1 MSGFTFG
8 RRRSCVPWAP
18 VSTTESQLT
27 MNAARPLITVEGE
40 RVALGPIRR
49 DLIPLYQAWI
59 NDLSVTRF
67 LASSP
72 MSLDQEMNWYENV
85 LKDSRMVYFTIYELP
100 SYRPIGG
107 VDLHGIDLRNRCAEL
122 GIMIGEQN
130 ARGRG
135 LGTEA
140 VRLACDYGF
149 HALEL
154 NSIWLLTYGWNI
166 AGQKA
171 YVKAGFKEVGRR
183 RQARFFDGRF
193 WDDVYYDL
201 LREEFESPVV
211 RRMMMDGIPE
221 NV

>member
-1 MSGFTFG
+1 MPPHISDVFDLYQKSDSNAMST
-8 RRRSCVPWAP
+8 P
-18 VSTTESQLT
+18 
-27 MNAARPLITVEGE
+27 RPLITLQGDK
-40 RVALGPIRR
+40 VALGPIRR
-49 DLIPLYQAWI
+49 DLIPLYQSWI

-67 LASSP
+67 LANGP
-72 MSLDQEMNWYENV
+72 ISLDEEVGWYESV
-85 LKDSRMVYFTIYELP
+85 LKDKRLVYFTIYELP

-107 VDLHGIDLRNRCAEL
+107 VDLHGIDLRNRNAEV
-122 GIMIGEQN
+122 GIMIGERN

-140 VRLACDYGF
+140 VQLVCDYGF

-183 RQARFFDGRF
+183 RQARFFDGKY
-193 WDDVYYDL
+193 WDDIYYDL
-201 LREEFESPVV
+201 LREEFDSPVL
-211 RRMMMDGIPE
+211 RKLMTEGIPE
-221 NV
+221 